1 GQRGDEHGVAQRL
14 AGGGIGGPAG
24 LGQRR
29 HSDPGPRPDAGAPCR
44 HAARRARW
52 HGDRGCDRLRARGG
66 GQGQKL
72 PPVRRYRQGFLH
84 PRHLCH
90 RRYDRESAATAA
102 APPARLVQG
111 HRLHAADEGF
121 RGGVRGKDDRGQAQH
136 RRENIRCAN
145 GVLFQ
150 RRRLESG
157 GDRGDQAFAQGA
169 RHLAR
174 RPGGEDDLQRSIR
187 SGTILTMLQGSTAEQ
202 GGTLA
207 QERRRRLLGA
217 MADAG
222 IEHMVLYGNAWQ
234 GDYLR
239 YAADFAIL
247 EGHGIAVVSS
257 DGATELFLD
266 SATEAERAEAETTET
281 AIHFVPEVARA
292 LAARLDP
299 VANRRLAAAPRR
311 FLPNWL
317 VDKGRRF
324 VLEDATALLDRL
336 LMHKLPAEIAALRRA
351 AQMAD
356 DSYTVFRDAV
366 KPGRRQYEVAA
377 DIEGYLRRRGCP
389 DNFMIIGSGGTDV
402 LGMTPPSERRIAPGD
417 LVTTELTPAVDGY
430 FVQICRTLVVG
441 KANDAQRR
449 AFDVFREALAAG
461 IAAVRPGAT
470 AADV

>member
-1 GQRGDEHGVAQRL
+1 M
-14 AGGGIGGPAG
+14 
-24 LGQRR
+24 
-29 HSDPGPRPDAGAPCR
+29 
-44 HAARRARW
+44 
-52 HGDRGCDRLRARGG
+52 LRASR
-66 GQGQKL
+66 
-72 PPVRRYRQGFLH
+72 
-84 PRHLCH
+84 
-90 RRYDRESAATAA
+90 
-102 APPARLVQG
+102 
-111 HRLHAADEGF
+111 
-121 RGGVRGKDDRGQAQH
+121 
-136 RRENIRCAN
+136 
-145 GVLFQ
+145 
-150 RRRLESG
+150 
-157 GDRGDQAFAQGA
+157 
-169 RHLAR
+169 
-174 RPGGEDDLQRSIR
+174 
-187 SGTILTMLQGSTAEQ
+187 AEQ

-207 QERRRRLLGA
+207 QERRQRLLGA

-222 IEHMVLYGNAWQ
+222 IEQIVLYGNAWQ

-239 YAADFAIL
+239 YAADFGIL

-266 SATEAERAEAETTET
+266 SATEAERAEAETTGT
-281 AIHFVPEVARA
+281 AIHFVPEIGRA
-292 LAARLDP
+292 LAAHLDP
-299 VANRRLAAAPRR
+299 LANRRLAAAPRR

-317 VDKGRRF
+317 VDKGHRF
-324 VLEDATALLDRL
+324 VLEDATALLDNL

-356 DSYTVFRDAV
+356 DAYTVFRDAV

-430 FVQICRTLVVG
+430 FAQICRTLVVG
-441 KANDAQRR
+441 KAKDAQRR

-470 AADV
+470 AADVARAENDVFRKYGLGDYTTSKWTRVRGHGIGLFCDSKPHLLEDVNTPLAPGMALIVHPNTYHPEAGYIVLGDAVLVTDAGAEVLCRTPRDLFEV